1 MIRWLPPL
9 VALLVPLG
17 VAGALWWPVPL
28 HLAELRPLTAFSDS
42 HVWVFEHLWGGLH
55 GAPVDPTCAAGYPA
69 ERSFRPIAGVPAL
82 LWMLLRPLTGA
93 LAAANVVQLL
103 ALPLSSIAAF
113 AVLRRSTAAAPLTA
127 ALLAATYALC
137 PNLLGTL
144 ATGEISNTQAW
155 ILPAWMLAMGW
166 ARDRWSGLGAVALVG
181 AAAALTSPYLAL
193 ALPLVAGA
201 AWLVGARRRD
211 RRWAREGAAIAALGV
226 GLLPAW
232 FLYRP
237 DQAGGGASVFRPAR
251 ADLQPGLDLPVPS
264 PVAALDHLLVGSGHV
279 AGSPFETVH
288 VAALGLPLLAA
299 AAWAL
304 WAGRRER
311 TAAWG
316 WGLGLAAG
324 GVMLAMGPWVAAGG
338 RLLTVGGM
346 RVPTPVALLE
356 AVGWPTAMGGLYFR
370 YGVVAV
376 LGLALLVA
384 DRLRGRP
391 AVAVAGGIL
400 VSNLAF
406 GLGVAG
412 VSWPVTTAPVAGQAW
427 LAERSDQ
434 PGPADDGAA
443 LELPLQGPTD
453 AHLGQA
459 ALLRA
464 VVHGRQTSGLPR
476 SVVNPADPTRR
487 LWMDAVRGGSP
498 ERVRAA
504 LVSGGVR
511 LVLLPAELA
520 LHADPPVDRLRELLG
535 EPDLESDLI
544 AWDLGPA
551 APSCVVLPPP
561 SRRPPP
567 TQRGRRPPG
576 ERR

>member
-1 MIRWLPPL
+1 MKRWFPLL
-9 VALLVPLG
+9 VALVVPLG

-28 HLAELRPLTAFSDS
+28 YLSTLRPLTAFSDS

-69 ERSFRPIAGVPAL
+69 ARSFRPIAGVPAL
-82 LWMLLRPLTGA
+82 MWMGLRPILGA
-93 LAAANVVQLL
+93 LAAANLVQLL

-113 AVLRRSTAAAPLTA
+113 AVLRRSTAAAPLPA

-155 ILPAWMLAMGW
+155 ILPAWMLAVGW
-166 ARDRWSGLGAVALVG
+166 ARLQWRGLAAVGLVG

-193 ALPLVAGA
+193 ALPLVAGC

-211 RRWAREGAAIAALGV
+211 GAWAREGAGIVALGL

-232 FLYRP
+232 FLFRP

-251 ADLQPGLDLPVPS
+251 ADLNPGLDLPMPS
-264 PVAALDHLLVGSGHV
+264 PVAALDQLLVGSSHS
-279 AGSPFETVH
+279 AGSPYETVH

-299 AAWAL
+299 AGWAL
-304 WAGRRER
+304 WRGRRDR

-316 WGLGLAAG
+316 WGLGLAVG
-324 GVMLAMGPWVAAGG
+324 GTLLAMGPWVAAGG

-376 LGLALLVA
+376 LGLVLLVA
-384 DRLRGRP
+384 DRLSGRG
-391 AVAVAGGIL
+391 AVPVSGAIL
-400 VSNLAF
+400 ATNLAF
-406 GLGVAG
+406 GLSVAG
-412 VSWPVTTAPVAGQAW
+412 VSWPIATAPVAGHAW
-427 LAERSDQ
+427 LAERADQ
-434 PGPADDGAA
+434 PGPDDDGAA

-464 VVHGRQTSGLPR
+464 VVHGRATSGLPR

-487 LWMDAVRGGSP
+487 LWMDATRAGS
-498 ERVRAA
+498 RDSVRAA
-504 LVSGGVR
+504 LVASGVR

-520 LHADPPVDRLRELLG
+520 PHADPPLDRLRALLG
-535 EPDLESDLI
+535 EPDLDGDLI

-551 APSCVVLPPP
+551 SPTCVALPPP

-567 TQRGRRPPG
+567 SQRGRRPPG